1 MKPETPS
8 TCIATTTVSSTALT
22 WGGALVRSITEGAAP
37 REQAPGRSFKATK
50 KEGQGS
56 NENGVGG
63 GAVASTYALMGATDE
78 EDELAAAAAAD
89 GAAQKGVSSGV
100 LSTVC
105 SWSAKLFQSG
115 VNRSHSGFTK
125 MEPSARVRY

>member
-22 WGGALVRSITEGAAP
+22 WGGALVRSITEGTAP
-37 REQAPGRSFKATK
+37 REQAPGHSFKATQ

-56 NENGVGG
+56 GKNGVGG
-63 GAVASTYALMGATDE
+63 GTVASTYALMGATDE
-78 EDELAAAAAAD
+78 EDELSAAD
-89 GAAQKGVSSGV
+89 GTAQKGVSGGV